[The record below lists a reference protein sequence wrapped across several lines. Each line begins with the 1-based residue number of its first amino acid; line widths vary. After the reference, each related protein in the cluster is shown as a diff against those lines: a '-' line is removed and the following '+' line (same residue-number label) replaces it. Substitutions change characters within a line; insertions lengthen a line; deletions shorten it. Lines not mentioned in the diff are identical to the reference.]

1 MQHRSLTRIR
11 NRFPGF
17 AEDKLVAFLRMMVD
31 KKLMFTENDHYLSL
45 AVPMKLIID
54 D

>member
-1 MQHRSLTRIR
+1 
-11 NRFPGF
+11 
-17 AEDKLVAFLRMMVD
+17 MMVD

-45 AVPMKLIID
+45 AVPMKLMVD